1 MRARARRSFHRF
13 ISISPTAL
21 FPASPPILQNRD
33 NERRGREPVC
43 RSQRMRRAAL
53 RCAALADLP
62 ISWRRP
68 GPGQGNNRQ
77 TQGAAGTPTPTK
89 DGGRQQS
96 AATPPPNAWAT
107 KGKPAGPGQPATAT
121 AASAPAEHHVP
132 VRGFNANEVKDFLKK
147 SRCSDVATRR
157 AVALTVSRLP
167 RQRCRYLPTPYP
179 AACMHPERQLIVRQI
194 TSRYTTKSRAIRSQ
208 RGAAARGALEV
219 FPPTPQR
226 LSI

>member
-89 DGGRQQS
+89 DGRQQS

-147 SRCSDVATRR
+147 SRCSDVATCR
-157 AVALTVSRLP
+157 AVALTASRLP

-179 AACMHPERQLIVRQI
+179 AAHRHPERQLTVRQI

-219 FPPTPQR
+219 FAPTPQR